1 MMRIIA
7 GTKRGTNLTECKSE
21 AVRPT
26 SNRTREALF
35 NILTGGRLPF
45 DIHGSQLIDACAGS
59 GSLGLEALSRGAKG
73 AVFCEWDRD
82 ALLVLKKNIQK
93 LGFDHQ
99 AKILSGD
106 ITNVRSWHAP
116 AAQLV
121 LCDAPYDS
129 GLTTK
134 IIPRLAGLGALQANC
149 IIACEV
155 RHSESVS
162 LPDEFVPLDTRRYGM
177 ARLFFFNYQPV

>member
-1 MMRIIA
+1 MRIIA
-7 GTKRGTNLTECKSE
+7 GAKRGTNLTECKSE

-35 NILTGGRLPF
+35 NILTGGRVPF

-59 GSLGLEALSRGAKG
+59 GSLGLEALSRGATG

-93 LGFDHQ
+93 LGFDYQ

-106 ITNVRSWHAP
+106 ITSLRTWHAP
-116 AAQLV
+116 PAQLV

-129 GLTTK
+129 GLATK
-134 IIPRLAGLGALQANC
+134 IIPRLAGLGALQSKC

-155 RHSESVS
+155 RYSESVS
-162 LPDEFVPLDTRRYGM
+162 LPNTFTPLDNRRYGM
-177 ARLFFFNYQPV
+177 ARLFFFRYQPD

>member
-1 MMRIIA
+1 MRIIA
-7 GTKRGTNLTECKSE
+7 GAKRGTNLPECKSE

-26 SNRTREALF
+26 SNLTRAALF
-35 NILTGGRLPF
+35 TILTGGRLPF

-59 GSLGLEALSRGAKG
+59 GSLGLEALSRGATG

-106 ITNVRSWHAP
+106 ITSLRTWHAP
-116 AAQLV
+116 PAQLV

-134 IIPRLAGLGALQANC
+134 IIPRLAGLGALQSTC

-162 LPDEFVPLDTRRYGM
+162 LPDTFAPLDNRRYGM
-177 ARLFFFNYQPV
+177 ARLFFFRYQPA

>member
-1 MMRIIA
+1 MRIIA
-7 GTKRGTNLTECKSE
+7 GAKRGTNLTECKSE

-26 SNRTREALF
+26 SNLTREALF

-59 GSLGLEALSRGAKG
+59 GSLGLEALSRGATG
-73 AVFCEWDRD
+73 AIFCECDRD

-93 LGFDHQ
+93 LGFDDQ

-106 ITNVRSWHAP
+106 ITSLRTWHSP
-116 AAQLV
+116 PAQLV
-121 LCDAPYDS
+121 LCDPPYDS

-134 IIPRLAGLGALQANC
+134 IIPRLAGLGALQSTC

-155 RHSESVS
+155 RHSESVT
-162 LPDEFVPLDTRRYGM
+162 LPDTFAPLDNRRYGM
-177 ARLFFFNYQPV
+177 ARLFFFRYQPA

>member
-1 MMRIIA
+1 MRIIA
-7 GTKRGTNLTECKSE
+7 GAKRGTNLTECKSE

-59 GSLGLEALSRGAKG
+59 GSLGLEALSRGATV

-99 AKILSGD
+99 AKYCQVISQACGHGMPLPPSLYYVMRLMIVALPPKLSRGSQD
-106 ITNVRSWHAP
+106 WALCSPP
-116 AAQLV
+116 ALLHERIGIVKA
-121 LCDAPYDS
+121 
-129 GLTTK
+129 
-134 IIPRLAGLGALQANC
+134 
-149 IIACEV
+149 
-155 RHSESVS
+155 
-162 LPDEFVPLDTRRYGM
+162 
-177 ARLFFFNYQPV
+177 

>member
-1 MMRIIA
+1 MRIIA
-7 GTKRGTNLTECKSE
+7 GAKRGTNLTECKSE

-59 GSLGLEALSRGAKG
+59 GSSGLEALSRGATG

-106 ITNVRSWHAP
+106 ITSLRTWHAP
-116 AAQLV
+116 PAQLV

-129 GLTTK
+129 GLNTK
-134 IIPRLAGLGALQANC
+134 IIPQLAGLGAFQSNC

-162 LPDEFVPLDTRRYGM
+162 LPNTFTPLDNRRYGM
-177 ARLFFFNYQPV
+177 ARLFFFRYQPG

>member
-7 GTKRGTNLTECKSE
+7 GAKRGTNLTECKSE

-59 GSLGLEALSRGAKG
+59 GSLGLEALSRGATG

-106 ITNVRSWHAP
+106 ITSLRTWHAP
-116 AAQLV
+116 PAQLV

-134 IIPRLAGLGALQANC
+134 IIPRLAGLGALQSNC

-162 LPDEFVPLDTRRYGM
+162 LPDTFTPLDNRRYGM
-177 ARLFFFNYQPV
+177 ARLFFFRYQPA

>member
-7 GTKRGTNLTECKSE
+7 GAKRGTNLTECKSE

-35 NILTGGRLPF
+35 NILTGGRFSF

-59 GSLGLEALSRGAKG
+59 GSLGLEALSRGATG
-73 AVFCEWDRD
+73 AVFCELDRD
-82 ALLVLKKNIQK
+82 SLLVLKKNIKK
-93 LGFDHQ
+93 LGFEHQ

-106 ITNVRSWHAP
+106 ITSLRTWHAP
-116 AAQLV
+116 PAQLV

-134 IIPRLAGLGALQANC
+134 IIPRLAGLGALQSTC

-162 LPDEFVPLDTRRYGM
+162 LPDTFAPLDNRRYGM
-177 ARLFFFNYQPV
+177 ARLFFFRYQPA

>member
-1 MMRIIA
+1 M
-7 GTKRGTNLTECKSE
+7 K
-21 AVRPT
+21 
-26 SNRTREALF
+26 
-35 NILTGGRLPF
+35 
-45 DIHGSQLIDACAGS
+45 
-59 GSLGLEALSRGAKG
+59 
-73 AVFCEWDRD
+73 
-82 ALLVLKKNIQK
+82 KKNIQK

-106 ITNVRSWHAP
+106 ITSLRTWHAP
-116 AAQLV
+116 PAQLV

-134 IIPRLAGLGALQANC
+134 IIPRLAGLGALQSNC

-162 LPDEFVPLDTRRYGM
+162 LPDTFSPLDNRRYGM
-177 ARLFFFNYQPV
+177 ARLFFFRYQPA